1 MRPKDHPAYDFAPND
16 KHKLLLQTKQ
26 RKPPFCMIG
35 VCFPWEDDM
44 VRFLEDDWL
53 VGEAKHTAERIKKER
68 LARSKA

>member
-1 MRPKDHPAYDFAPND
+1 
-16 KHKLLLQTKQ
+16 
-26 RKPPFCMIG
+26 MIG